1 MLEDR
6 TAIVESAQAAGRALV
21 PSPSGDQPLEAS
33 TFGVGELIA
42 AAQRAGAAR
51 IVVGVGGTAST
62 DGGRGCVEALETLG
76 VTIDVPLVAA
86 CDVLVRFGEAPARF
100 GPQKGA
106 SHAQVTVL
114 ERRLAA
120 TADWYR
126 DRFGV
131 DVTEVLGAGAGGG
144 LAGGLIAL
152 GATVLG
158 GARFVAEAI
167 DLAGALDGAD
177 LIVTGEGSL
186 DSGTLDGKVV
196 RTVLD
201 ARPTVPALVLAGR
214 ADDDTG
220 RALARARPG
229 ALDVVVLDDGRPG
242 RTASAI
248 AHVVALHLDALAAA
262 STP

>member
-1 MLEDR
+1 MYKGK
-6 TAIVESAQAAGRALV
+6 QY
-21 PSPSGDQPLEAS
+21 
-33 TFGVGELIA
+33 
-42 AAQRAGAAR
+42 

-126 DRFGV
+126 DRF
-131 DVTEVLGAGAGGG
+131 
-144 LAGGLIAL
+144 
-152 GATVLG
+152 G